1 MDFSSVFLIE
11 SIELLGD
18 FDVYICL
25 NCDQARV

>member
-11 SIELLGD
+11 SIELGD